1 MAKFEFDVGRF
12 ATEHPIISFL
22 IIDKVITMGG
32 NSIDKLISSSRRGTG
47 NKKTINVDV
56 FEKWYHETNNRLDT
70 LERTVAGHSA
80 DISDLNSSMDR
91 FDELIKQLTNT
102 NDETENND

>member
-32 NSIDKLISSSRRGTG
+32 NSIDKLISSSKRKTG
-47 NKKTINVDV
+47 NEKTINTEV
-56 FEKWYHETNNRLDT
+56 FEKWCYETNNRLKT
-70 LERTVAGHSA
+70 LEITVASHSA
-80 DISDLNSSMDR
+80 NISVLNSSMDR

-102 NDETENND
+102 NDEAENND

>member
-12 ATEHPIISFL
+12 AVEHPIISFL

-32 NSIDKLISSSRRGTG
+32 NSIDKLIGSSKRKTG
-47 NKKTINVDV
+47 NEKSINPEA
-56 FEKWYHETNNRLDT
+56 FEKWYYETNNRLET